1 MTTDIAHTQPQVPAA
16 APSTF
21 SVVARDQ
28 ETGDL
33 GIAVQSKFLAV
44 GAVVPWAKAGAGAVA
59 TQAWANTSFGPD
71 GLALMAKGVPA
82 QYALDRL
89 VASDPGSAHRQVGVV
104 DARGQAA
111 TFTGSQCTHWA
122 GGRTGPGYAPGYA
135 CQGNILVSEATVAA
149 MAETFERTPGE
160 LWDRLVAALEAGQK
174 AGGDSRGQQSAALLV
189 VREGGGYA
197 SRNDRFIDLRV
208 DDHPAP
214 IEELQRLLLLHKLYL
229 FPSNPADLIPID
241 ERIARELQAV
251 LRKEGHYSGPASGIY
266 DDATQMA
273 MRRLIGIEN
282 LEERWHEDRRID
294 RDVLEYLR
302 HKFGQ

>member
-21 SVVARDQ
+21 SIVARDQ

-82 QYALDRL
+82 QDALDRL

-122 GGRTGPGYAPGYA
+122 GGRTGPGYA

-189 VREGGGYA
+189 VREEGGYA
-197 SRNDRFIDLRV
+197 RRNDRFIDLRV

-214 IEELQRLLLLHKLYL
+214 IEDLQRLLQLHKLYL
-229 FPSNPADLIPID
+229 FPSKPADLIPID
-241 ERIARELQAV
+241 EEITRELQAV
-251 LRKEGHYSGPASGIY
+251 LLQEGHYSSPASGVY
-266 DDATQMA
+266 DEATQMA

-294 RDVLEYLR
+294 RVVLEYLR